1 MMGREESRAWA
12 VKLLNEWSEHFN
24 VKPPSFRYN
33 RTGSHGIYYSG
44 RREVTVAVPES
55 YRYGRTMEH
64 SLVHEFAHHLA
75 DERLREIRR
84 LEEAR
89 GVEWFK
95 RTDEHAHHGPN
106 FKNALLDVATHH
118 YVDPNKYAWNTE
130 YKSIQVWARNRGLLP
145 PIRRTLVQR
154 LGSGILSL
162 VDKVGSSQIYMPL
175 GAVSEVTI
183 THTKT

>member
-1 MMGREESRAWA
+1 MSSCMAYIKCSLTPCVTAGSLILPRNVSSKWSLSSTSWSAGNTVVNYEGAEAMMGREESRAWA

-118 YVDPNKYAWNTE
+118 YVDPNKY
-130 YKSIQVWARNRGLLP
+130 
-145 PIRRTLVQR
+145 
-154 LGSGILSL
+154 
-162 VDKVGSSQIYMPL
+162 
-175 GAVSEVTI
+175 
-183 THTKT
+183 